1 MENSNIIIVSNHIGP
16 NGEPADRIYGS
27 PASGGHLRLIQADY
41 TNYKGKIHKKQLI
54 LKGIDGNNFKS
65 HCFVT
70 DDGRWFDRTG
80 IPMLKP
86 TEVIEDED
94 NDNGTEDSQNT
105 EEGIQASG
113 ETQDEESIQGSNETN
128 TTMATVEEKINEN

>member
-1 MENSNIIIVSNHIGP
+1 MEKFRIESNHIGP
-16 NGEPADRIYGS
+16 NGAPADRIYGS
-27 PASGGHLRLIQADY
+27 PAGGGHLRLIQADY
-41 TNYKGKIHKKQLI
+41 TDYKGKIHKKQLI

-94 NDNGTEDSQNT
+94 NGTEDSQNA
-105 EEGIQASG
+105 EEGIQASS
-113 ETQDEESIQGSNETN
+113 EAQDEEGVQGSNEN
-128 TTMATVEEKINEN
+128 DPIVASMEEK

>member
-1 MENSNIIIVSNHIGP
+1 MEDNTNYTIVSNHIGM

-27 PASGGHLRLIQADY
+27 PASGGNVRLIQADY
-41 TNYKGKIHKKQLI
+41 STYKGKIHKKQLI

-86 TEVIEDED
+86 TEIVEDE
-94 NDNGTEDSQNT
+94 TEAT
-105 EEGIQASG
+105 
-113 ETQDEESIQGSNETN
+113 DEDRLDT
-128 TTMATVEEKINEN
+128 

>member
-1 MENSNIIIVSNHIGP
+1 MENKTTIVSNHIGP

-86 TEVIEDED
+86 TEIVEDEA
-94 NDNGTEDSQNT
+94 NGTEDSQNA
-105 EEGIQASG
+105 EEGIQTSS
-113 ETQDEESIQGSNETN
+113 ETQDEESIQGSNETDP
-128 TTMATVEEKINEN
+128 TVATVEEKINEN

>member
-1 MENSNIIIVSNHIGP
+1 MENNNNIIVSNHIGM
-16 NGEPADRIYGS
+16 NGEPVDRIYGS
-27 PASGGHLRLIQADY
+27 PASGGHLRLIQSDY
-41 TNYKGKIHKKQLI
+41 TDYKGKIHKKQLI

-86 TEVIEDED
+86 SEGIEDE
-94 NDNGTEDSQNT
+94 EDGRETSENT
-105 EEGIQASG
+105 KEGIQASS
-113 ETQDEESIQGSNETN
+113 EAQDEEGVQGSNEDDPIVAGT
-128 TTMATVEEKINEN
+128 EEK

>member
-1 MENSNIIIVSNHIGP
+1 MTDMTSDKTIVSNHIGP
-16 NGEPADRIYGS
+16 EGAPADRIYGS
-27 PASGGHLRLIQADY
+27 PASGGNVRLIQADY
-41 TNYKGKIHKKQLI
+41 STYKGKIHKKQLI

-94 NDNGTEDSQNT
+94 NGTEDSQNA
-105 EEGIQASG
+105 EEGIQASS
-113 ETQDEESIQGSNETN
+113 ETQDEESIQGSNETD
-128 TTMATVEEKINEN
+128 TTVATVEEKINEN

>member
-1 MENSNIIIVSNHIGP
+1 MENKTTIVSNHIGP

-86 TEVIEDED
+86 TEIVEDED
-94 NDNGTEDSQNT
+94 NGTQDSQNA
-105 EEGIQASG
+105 EEGIQTSS
-113 ETQDEESIQGSNETN
+113 ETQDEESIQGSNETDP
-128 TTMATVEEKINEN
+128 TVATVEEKINEN

>member
-1 MENSNIIIVSNHIGP
+1 MENKTTIVSNHIGP

-86 TEVIEDED
+86 TEVVEDE
-94 NDNGTEDSQNT
+94 DNGTEDSQNT
-105 EEGIQASG
+105 EEGIQASS
-113 ETQDEESIQGSNETN
+113 ETQDEESIRGSNETN

>member
-1 MENSNIIIVSNHIGP
+1 MEENYRIESNHIGP
-16 NGEPADRIYGS
+16 DGAPADRIYGS
-27 PASGGHLRLIQADY
+27 PASGGQLRLIQSDY
-41 TNYKGKIHKKQLI
+41 TDYKGKIHKKQLI

-86 TEVIEDED
+86 SEVIEDEEHR
-94 NDNGTEDSQNT
+94 TEDSQNA
-105 EEGIQASG
+105 EEGIQASSA
-113 ETQDEESIQGSNETN
+113 TQDEESLQGSNEDDPIVAS
-128 TTMATVEEKINEN
+128 MEEK

>member
-1 MENSNIIIVSNHIGP
+1 MDDNKYTIVSNHIGL

-27 PASGGHLRLIQADY
+27 PASGGQLRLIQSDY
-41 TNYKGKIHKKQLI
+41 TDYKGKIHKKQLI

-94 NDNGTEDSQNT
+94 NGTEDSQNT

-113 ETQDEESIQGSNETN
+113 ETQDEESIQGSNETD
-128 TTMATVEEKINEN
+128 TTVATVEEKIYDN

>member
-1 MENSNIIIVSNHIGP
+1 MVDSNTIIVSNNMGP
-16 NGEPADRIYGS
+16 NGEPIDRIYGN
-27 PASGGHLRLIQADY
+27 PHGNLRLIQADY
-41 TNYKGKIHKKQLI
+41 TDYKGKIHKKQLI

-86 TEVIEDED
+86 
-94 NDNGTEDSQNT
+94 NDVVEEEEEQITDT
-105 EEGIQASG
+105 EE
-113 ETQDEESIQGSNETN
+113 EVNED
-128 TTMATVEEKINEN
+128 

>member
-1 MENSNIIIVSNHIGP
+1 MENSNLIIVSNNIGP
-16 NGEPADRIYGS
+16 DGAPADRIYGS
-27 PASGGHLRLIQADY
+27 PASGGNVRLIQADY
-41 TNYKGKIHKKQLI
+41 STYKGKIHKKQLI

-86 TEVIEDED
+86 SEGIEDE
-94 NDNGTEDSQNT
+94 EDGRETGENT
-105 EEGIQASG
+105 EKGIQASS
-113 ETQDEESIQGSNETN
+113 ETQDEEGVQGSNEN
-128 TTMATVEEKINEN
+128 

>member
-1 MENSNIIIVSNHIGP
+1 MDDNKYTIVSNHIGL

-27 PASGGHLRLIQADY
+27 PASGGQLRLIQSDY
-41 TNYKGKIHKKQLI
+41 TDYKGKIHKKQLI

-86 TEVIEDED
+86 SEVIEDEEHR
-94 NDNGTEDSQNT
+94 TEDSQNA
-105 EEGIQASG
+105 EEGIQASSA
-113 ETQDEESIQGSNETN
+113 TQDEESLQGSNEDDPIVAS
-128 TTMATVEEKINEN
+128 MEEK

>member
-1 MENSNIIIVSNHIGP
+1 MENKTTIVSNHIGP

-86 TEVIEDED
+86 TEIVEDEA
-94 NDNGTEDSQNT
+94 NGTEDSQNA
-105 EEGIQASG
+105 EEGIQKSS
-113 ETQDEESIQGSNETN
+113 ETQDEESIQGSNETDP
-128 TTMATVEEKINEN
+128 TVATVEEKINEN

>member
-1 MENSNIIIVSNHIGP
+1 MEDNTNYTIVSNHIGI
-16 NGEPADRIYGS
+16 NGEPVDRIYGN
-27 PASGGHLRLIQADY
+27 PFGQLRLIQADY
-41 TNYKGKIHKKQLI
+41 STYRGKIHKKQLI

-94 NDNGTEDSQNT
+94 NGTEDSQNA

-113 ETQDEESIQGSNETN
+113 ETQDEESIQGSNETD
-128 TTMATVEEKINEN
+128 TTVATVEEKINEN

>member
-86 TEVIEDED
+86 TEVIEDE
-94 NDNGTEDSQNT
+94 EDGRETGENA
-105 EEGIQASG
+105 EEGIQASSA
-113 ETQDEESIQGSNETN
+113 TQDEESIQGSNEDDPIVAS
-128 TTMATVEEKINEN
+128 MEEK

>member
-1 MENSNIIIVSNHIGP
+1 MENNKIIISNHIGP
-16 NGEPADRIYGS
+16 EGAPADRIYGS

-41 TNYKGKIHKKQLI
+41 TDYKGKIHKKQLI

-86 TEVIEDED
+86 TEVVEDE
-94 NDNGTEDSQNT
+94 DNGTEDSQNA

-113 ETQDEESIQGSNETN
+113 ETQDEESIQGSNETDSVV
-128 TTMATVEEKINEN
+128 APIEERKINEG

>member
-1 MENSNIIIVSNHIGP
+1 MDDNKYTIVSNHIGL

-27 PASGGHLRLIQADY
+27 PASGGQLRLIQSDY
-41 TNYKGKIHKKQLI
+41 TDYKGKIHKKQLI

-86 TEVIEDED
+86 IEVIEDEEHR
-94 NDNGTEDSQNT
+94 TEDSQNA
-105 EEGIQASG
+105 EEGIQASSA
-113 ETQDEESIQGSNETN
+113 TQDEESLQGSNEDDPIVAS
-128 TTMATVEEKINEN
+128 MEEK

>member
-1 MENSNIIIVSNHIGP
+1 MEKFRIESNHIGP
-16 NGEPADRIYGS
+16 NGAPADRIYGS
-27 PASGGHLRLIQADY
+27 PAGGGHLRLIQADY
-41 TNYKGKIHKKQLI
+41 TDYKGKIHKKQLI

-94 NDNGTEDSQNT
+94 NGTEDSQNT

-113 ETQDEESIQGSNETN
+113 ETQDEESIQGSNETY
-128 TTMATVEEKINEN
+128 TTVATVEQKINVK

>member
-1 MENSNIIIVSNHIGP
+1 MDDNKYTIVSNHIGL

-27 PASGGHLRLIQADY
+27 PASGGQLRLIQSDY
-41 TNYKGKIHKKQLI
+41 TDYKGKIHKKQLI

-86 TEVIEDED
+86 TEVIEDEEHR
-94 NDNGTEDSQNT
+94 TEDSQNA
-105 EEGIQASG
+105 EEGIQASSA
-113 ETQDEESIQGSNETN
+113 TQDEESLQGSNEDDPIVAS
-128 TTMATVEEKINEN
+128 MEEK

>member
-86 TEVIEDED
+86 SEVIEDEEHR
-94 NDNGTEDSQNT
+94 TEDSQNA
-105 EEGIQASG
+105 EEGIQASSA
-113 ETQDEESIQGSNETN
+113 TQDEESLQGSNEDDPIVAS
-128 TTMATVEEKINEN
+128 MEEK

>member
-41 TNYKGKIHKKQLI
+41 TNYKGKIHKKQLT

-94 NDNGTEDSQNT
+94 NGTEDSQNT
-105 EEGIQASG
+105 EEGIQASS

>member
-1 MENSNIIIVSNHIGP
+1 MENKPIVSNHIGP

-27 PASGGHLRLIQADY
+27 PASGGELRLVQADY
-41 TNYKGKIHKKQLI
+41 TTYTGKIHRKQLI
-54 LKGIDGNNFKS
+54 LKSINGGNFKS

-86 TEVIEDED
+86 NEIVEDED
-94 NDNGTEDSQNT
+94 NRTEDSQDT
-105 EEGIQASG
+105 EEGIEASS
-113 ETQDEESIQGSNETN
+113 ETQDEESVQGSVETDSVV
-128 TTMATVEEKINEN
+128 APIEERKINEE

>member
-1 MENSNIIIVSNHIGP
+1 MEDRITIVSNHIGI

-27 PASGGHLRLIQADY
+27 TASGGLLKLIQADY
-41 TNYKGKIHKKQLI
+41 STYNGKIHKKQLI

-94 NDNGTEDSQNT
+94 NGTEDSQNT

-113 ETQDEESIQGSNETN
+113 ETQDEESIQGSNEIN

>member
-1 MENSNIIIVSNHIGP
+1 MDDNKYTIVSNHIGM

-27 PASGGHLRLIQADY
+27 PASGGQLRLIQADY
-41 TNYKGKIHKKQLI
+41 STYKGKIHKKQLI

-86 TEVIEDED
+86 TEIVEDE
-94 NDNGTEDSQNT
+94 DNGTEDSQNA

-113 ETQDEESIQGSNETN
+113 ETQDEESIQGSNETD
-128 TTMATVEEKINEN
+128 TTVATVEEKINEN

>member
-1 MENSNIIIVSNHIGP
+1 MEDNTNYTIVSNHIGP
-16 NGEPADRIYGS
+16 NGEPADRIYGN
-27 PASGGHLRLIQADY
+27 PASGGHLRLIQSDY
-41 TNYKGKIHKKQLI
+41 TDYKGKIHKKQLI

-94 NDNGTEDSQNT
+94 NGTEDSQNA
-105 EEGIQASG
+105 EEGIQASS
-113 ETQDEESIQGSNETN
+113 EAQDEEGVQGSNEN
-128 TTMATVEEKINEN
+128 DPIVASMEEK